1 MRLQKIDASFEA
13 RIFCRKEIDM
23 EYNAIAKNVKVSPR
37 KVRLVADSVRTLSV
51 SRALTALLVSRKRGA
66 VSLKKA
72 LDSAV
77 SNAVN
82 NNGAKKD
89 DLKIKEINVTEGI
102 RYKRY
107 HFAGRG
113 RTRPYVKRTS
123 HINVVLEDG
132 IMQQMP
138 EVVLPNESA
147 KTEADTKVK
156 EDTKGGKKR

>member
-1 MRLQKIDASFEA
+1 MN
-13 RIFCRKEIDM
+13 M

-37 KVRLVADSVRTLSV
+37 KVRLVADQIRDLNVAK
-51 SRALTALLVSRKRGA
+51 ALTTLMVSRKRGA

-72 LDSAV
+72 LESAI

-82 NNGAKKD
+82 NNNAKKD
-89 DLKIKEINVTEGI
+89 DLRIKTINVTEGL

-123 HINVVLEDG
+123 HINVILEDS
-132 IMQQMP
+132 IVKEMP
-138 EVVLPNESA
+138 AVNIDAAPKAVEAKNED
-147 KTEADTKVK
+147 KTEK
-156 EDTKGGKKR
+156 KGAAKKAK